1 MRLPVRQIASVGS
14 QTVPPIVP
22 VKNRHAQQSRTQ
34 HQTQRNEKHTIRP
47 LPGWRNTVTIHHTN
61 NLTFDAVSNFAE
73 AAGRIVVSREGTNGL
88 ESHSR
93 GVLSGRSVSA
103 MRAAARSLPEAGNEP
118 YKSVASAIGAR
129 ARKRAFQF
137 PQAMHSAGNC
147 GQKAWRQRS

>member
-1 MRLPVRQIASVGS
+1 MRHKVHYLHWNKACLNLIYVVSARMRLPVRQIASVGS

-22 VKNRHAQQSRTQ
+22 VKNRHAQQLRTQ

-93 GVLSGRSVSA
+93 GALSGRSVSA
-103 MRAAARSLPEAGNEP
+103 MRGS
-118 YKSVASAIGAR
+118 
-129 ARKRAFQF
+129 RAFV
-137 PQAMHSAGNC
+137 AGS
-147 GQKAWRQRS
+147 RQRALQERRLSDRG